1 MANKKVPVIKF
12 RFYAVAMSLVLLAAG
27 IVAAVVFGGFNTGID
42 FDSGL
47 SQRIQIAPVGLSVS
61 YSGNDDATL
70 SISGDTLVLEVRG
83 ASGVATHR
91 FASSAY
97 PTSTDLVKGLNDI
110 DKIDAVAVDGGLL
123 TRNLLSGFGFP
134 AKLSAAP
141 KNLNFSTDT
150 VDVSINDMRDA
161 LASLGNVKVQTVGS
175 SSNAVFQVRLGTEEG
190 DTQASMEEK
199 VSQLLGD
206 AFGADEVVIL
216 QNDFVGPKFSL
227 SLVSS
232 SVIAVLIA
240 MALIMAYVWIRFRFA
255 YAVSALVGLFHD
267 VLLLLSFILVF
278 QLEISS
284 TTIAAVLTIIG
295 YSLNNTIVIFD
306 RIRENV
312 GLNKES
318 SMPILID
325 MSVTQSLRRT
335 TFSSLTTI
343 LAILPLAI
351 MTSGDIRLFA
361 IELVFGV
368 VVGTYSSNFISP
380 AFLYWINKAQGK
392 KNGGKG
398 PDTGK
403 ESLAETSSV
412 VDAELVESP
421 KVVEIPVVERK
432 LKGKRQQK
440 K

>member
-216 QNDFVGPKFSL
+216 QNDFVGPKFSS

-255 YAVSALVGLFHD
+255 YAVSALIGLFHD

>member
-216 QNDFVGPKFSL
+216 QNDFVGPKFSS